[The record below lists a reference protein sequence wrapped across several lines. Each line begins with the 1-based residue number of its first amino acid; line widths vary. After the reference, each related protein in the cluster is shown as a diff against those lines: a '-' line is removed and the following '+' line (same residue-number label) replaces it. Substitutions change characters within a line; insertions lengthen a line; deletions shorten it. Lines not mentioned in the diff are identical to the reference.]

1 MNLLGRIFVVLI
13 LVMSLL
19 FLGFSVAVYATHK
32 NWQMIVLRP
41 REEAKAGQPAGLKFQ
56 LEDKTTELKNLQAQ
70 FAALQQ
76 ATQTEDQAL
85 RARLASLETT
95 RAELKKEY
103 DQQVLEL
110 AGLKEGERRAVE
122 AAQVAQEL
130 LDSKLKE
137 IDQLRSDIA
146 QALEDRDTRFK
157 DAVALTDKLHEATGK
172 LDRLK
177 ANTQTLTKQVA
188 LYRGNA
194 EKQGVDINA
203 PTDNIPPKLDGI
215 VLAARA
221 NGLVE
226 ISLGSDD
233 GLRKG
238 HQAYIYR
245 KQKGESKPVAK
256 IEVVEVTPDKSVG
269 KVIPEFRL
277 GPIERNDRVATR
289 LN

>member
-32 NWQMIVLRP
+32 SWKDVVLRP
-41 REEAKAGQPAGLKFQ
+41 REQAKPGKPAGLKFQ
-56 LEDKTTELKNLQAQ
+56 LEDEKAKVK
-70 FAALQQ
+70 ALQDQ
-76 ATQTEDQAL
+76 LAKFKEAEQTEDQSR
-85 RARLASLETT
+85 RAQLGKLETD
-95 RAELKKEY
+95 KSVVQKER
-103 DQQVLEL
+103 DQLLLEL

-130 LDSKLKE
+130 VDNKLKE
-137 IDQLRSDIA
+137 IDQLRSDLA
-146 QALEDRDTRFK
+146 QAFEDRDSRFK
-157 DAVALTDKLHEATGK
+157 EAVALTDKLHAAEGELVT
-172 LDRLK
+172 LK
-177 ANTQTLTKQVA
+177 SNAQVLTRQVA
-188 LYRGNA
+188 LYRSSA
-194 EKQGVDINA
+194 EKLGVDINA

-245 KQKGESKPVAK
+245 QQKGQSKPVAK

-277 GPIERNDRVATR
+277 APIERNDRVATR